1 MELNLAGRAAAVMAS
16 SDGLGRAIATALA
29 REGASVAICGRD
41 ADRLAAA
48 KGEIEASATQDAGV
62 VGEVLDVGHAD
73 APGRLVA
80 AAVGAFGGLD
90 ILVTNA
96 GGPPAGPLLSFDDD
110 AWQSAFDLTLRS
122 VARACRAAQPHLAA
136 SGQGRIVCIA
146 SSSVAAA
153 LSGLGFSNVFRP
165 GIHGLVKTLAEE
177 LGPQGI
183 TVNLV
188 APGKIAT
195 GRVAML
201 DAKRGASSGRSA
213 EEIRSQVEGEI
224 PLGRYGE
231 PAELAEV
238 VTFLCS
244 QAARYVSG
252 TATLVDGGYVRAL

>member
-1 MELNLAGRAAAVMAS
+1 MDLNLDGRSAAVMAS
-16 SDGLGRAIATALA
+16 SDGLGRAIAMTLA
-29 REGASVAICGRD
+29 REGAHVAICGRD

-48 KGEIEASATQDAGV
+48 KADVETCAAAGARV
-62 VGEVLDVGHAD
+62 VALQLDVSHAD
-73 APGRLVA
+73 APQQLVD

-110 AWQSAFDLTLRS
+110 AWQAAFDLTLRS
-122 VARACRAAQPHLAA
+122 VARACRAARPHLQA
-136 SGQGRIVCIA
+136 SEQGRIVCIA

-153 LSGLGFSNVFRP
+153 LSSLGFSNVFRP

-177 LGPQGI
+177 LGPDGI

-201 DAKRGASSGRSA
+201 DGKRGAASGRSA
-213 EEIRSQVEGEI
+213 AEVRSQVEGEI

-231 PAELAEV
+231 PVELAEV

-244 QAARYVSG
+244 RAARYVSG